1 MCSKFY
7 KRDLFI
13 FSLHK
18 NNQPMT
24 QQSDD
29 NNMAR
34 RRKVDDDDWDEVE
47 DEKKLFEPSVMV
59 QKKLVQSLDS
69 LKMSFER

>member
-1 MCSKFY
+1 M
-7 KRDLFI
+7 
-13 FSLHK
+13 
-18 NNQPMT
+18 NQR
-24 QQSDD
+24 SDD

-34 RRKVDDDDWDEVE
+34 QRKVDDDDWDEVE
-47 DEKKLFEPSVMV
+47 DEKKLFEPSVLV